1 MIELN
6 GKYNNCKV
14 YTDDIEYAFTVKG
27 GGWSYSNKLFIIY
40 KDGTVIM
47 AREFNDSNILD
58 FTEAFRFNYKNS
70 GVDEDAVAISICNG
84 KKTYLSSIL
93 NGKAPNFEK
102 HSNGHFVFD
111 APSYTM
117 YRVTNG
123 TVKEL
128 FSTNDVDSCKAM
140 NYIETLYAVLRR

>member
-27 GGWSYSNKLFIIY
+27 GGWGYNHKLFIIC

-47 AREFNDSNILD
+47 AREFDDSNILD
-58 FTEAFRFNYKNS
+58 YIEAFRFNYKNS
-70 GVDEDAVAISICNG
+70 WVDEDTVAISICNG
-84 KKTYLSSIL
+84 KKNYLSSIL
-93 NGKAPNFEK
+93 NGQAPNFEK
-102 HSNGHFVFD
+102 HSKGHFIFD
-111 APSYTM
+111 APTYTM
-117 YRVTNG
+117 YKIING
-123 TVKEL
+123 TVNKL
-128 FSTNDVDSCKAM
+128 FSTEDVNSCKAM